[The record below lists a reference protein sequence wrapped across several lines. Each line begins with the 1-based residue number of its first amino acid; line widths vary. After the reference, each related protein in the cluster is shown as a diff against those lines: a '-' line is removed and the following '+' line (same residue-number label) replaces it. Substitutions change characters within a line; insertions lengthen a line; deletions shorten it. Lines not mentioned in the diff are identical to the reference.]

1 MVTVQDVAS
10 AITTSSA
17 ANNAQEVR
25 TSMERLTYTVSE
37 VAQVL
42 GISRS
47 KAYTLVA
54 EGAIAIVPLPGR
66 RKLVARTTLDQLLGT
81 PTTIDQPITTTNQ
94 LNTTTDDRPTE
105 SEATTPSPRT
115 RHERTT
121 PTQDTQLPIPTHTV
135 APGVRG
141 SERRPPQSL
150 H

>member
-1 MVTVQDVAS
+1 M
-10 AITTSSA
+10 
-17 ANNAQEVR
+17 

-37 VAQVL
+37 VAQAL

-66 RKLVARTTLDQLLGT
+66 RRLVARTTLDRFLGT
-81 PTTIDQPITTTNQ
+81 CTTITPPTTATNQ
-94 LNTTTDDRPTE
+94 PNPTTHDY
-105 SEATTPSPRT
+105 
-115 RHERTT
+115 
-121 PTQDTQLPIPTHTV
+121 PTQSETTKHSPTSRPERSTLTEDTQLPFPTHTV

-141 SERRPPQSL
+141 SDRPRPGLS